1 MWRPTQ
7 HGFLDSSKI
16 FAGALKAVSNCTAKW
31 GLVHSTALL
40 YSWIFCL
47 MWESLFFRYSHLSLF
62 SKYVGSW
69 IQNKRKTVSST
80 SCRPTLTRPY
90 YENECLFNIFALF
103 AFQPTNQVWK
113 ITTCALLD
121 GWAFSMF
128 SDFAWLPMSH
138 VDLIRI
144 IGVSKTDSLK
154 LIPIFHFHRFSQN
167 AQKIPIF
174 QFKGNI
180 CNYIKFT
187 P

>member
-1 MWRPTQ
+1 M
-7 HGFLDSSKI
+7 
-16 FAGALKAVSNCTAKW
+16 AVSNCTVKW

-80 SCRPTLTRPY
+80 SCHPTLTRPY

-103 AFQPTNQVWK
+103 AFQLTNQVWK
-113 ITTCALLD
+113 VTTCALHD

-144 IGVSKTDSLK
+144 IGVSKTDPLK